1 MNKKVSIITPLYNA
15 ERYVSDTINS
25 VVNQSYENWEM
36 ILVDDCSS
44 DQSASIVENSRTGC
58 SNSFVKKSN

>member
-15 ERYVSDTINS
+15 ERYVSEAINS
-25 VVNQSYENWEM
+25 VLNQSYTKWEM

-44 DQSASIVENSRTGC
+44 DKSVSIVEKFQEKDGT
-58 SNSFVKKSN
+58 NSFIEK